1 MKVQERF
8 IEKQVAGQAIED
20 EDEEKKKEEITK
32 VLDFEDNKEEEEW
45 KSEHE

>member
-1 MKVQERF
+1 M
-8 IEKQVAGQAIED
+8 AGQAIED